1 MYAGHDGWIL
11 IASVTRGS
19 SGSPGRGPLLAFASA
34 LVDGGAS
41 SSRLAAE
48 ARRTAV
54 TDCGFMGADLV
65 MSLCLLPAS
74 NLRRCLH
81 KGWHQMVGR

>member
-1 MYAGHDGWIL
+1 MDSHCLCNKRQFWQPWPRTAAGLCKCLGRW
-11 IASVTRGS
+11 RGFFNHTGSRS
-19 SGSPGRGPLLAFASA
+19 SP
-34 LVDGGAS
+34 
-41 SSRLAAE
+41 
-48 ARRTAV
+48 TAV